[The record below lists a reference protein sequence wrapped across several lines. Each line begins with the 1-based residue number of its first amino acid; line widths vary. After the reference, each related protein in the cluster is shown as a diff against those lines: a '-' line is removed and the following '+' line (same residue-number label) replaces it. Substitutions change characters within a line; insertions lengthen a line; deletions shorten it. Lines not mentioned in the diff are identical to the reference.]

1 MPPEWADLMI
11 VALVAVWIL
20 ANMTASRRI
29 DLKPLPGQPYCAGP
43 NWRGLVWAPAYARWR
58 RTLLEGNV
66 KICSDA
72 ADEVEQVLRPD
83 HIIRPPVC
91 PRCGLTHDPADWL
104 EETCPYASRA
114 AITDRLRI
122 LEPHCP
128 HCGQVHSLAG
138 PGATQL
144 CDDEQHGV
152 VRGSE

>member
-1 MPPEWADLMI
+1 MPPDWVDLMI
-11 VALVAVWIL
+11 VALVAVWIA
-20 ANMTASRRI
+20 ANMVVSLRI
-29 DLKPLPGQPYCAGP
+29 DWKPLPGQPYCAGP

-58 RTLLEGNV
+58 RVLLEGNV

-72 ADEVEQVLRPD
+72 ADAVERVLRPD
-83 HIIRPPVC
+83 HVTRPPVC
-91 PRCGLTHDPADWL
+91 SRCGLHHSPADWL
-104 EETCPYASRA
+104 EETCPYASP
-114 AITDRLRI
+114 RLQL

-128 HCGQVHSLAG
+128 HCGVVHSLAG